1 VAIALLECKDF
12 KEEDF
17 AKFHPGGSLGK
28 RYMSVED
35 LIKGNKCPS
44 IAADQNIRTAI
55 ISITEN
61 LLGCTVVLEKEK
73 ITGIITDGDI
83 RRMLSLEEGLDLN
96 TIRPEEIMSS
106 NPVTILEDEMASVA
120 LQKIRE
126 NEISQLVVIDKDEN
140 YKGILHIHNLINEG
154 LI

>member
-1 VAIALLECKDF
+1 
-12 KEEDF
+12 
-17 AKFHPGGSLGK
+17 
-28 RYMSVED
+28 
-35 LIKGNKCPS
+35 
-44 IAADQNIRTAI
+44 
-55 ISITEN
+55 
-61 LLGCTVVLEKEK
+61 
-73 ITGIITDGDI
+73 
-83 RRMLSLEEGLDLN
+83 LSLEEGLDLN

>member
-1 VAIALLECKDF
+1 
-12 KEEDF
+12 
-17 AKFHPGGSLGK
+17 
-28 RYMSVED
+28 
-35 LIKGNKCPS
+35 
-44 IAADQNIRTAI
+44 
-55 ISITEN
+55 
-61 LLGCTVVLEKEK
+61 
-73 ITGIITDGDI
+73 
-83 RRMLSLEEGLDLN
+83 MLSSEEGLDLN
-96 TIRPEEIMSS
+96 TIRPSEIMSS

>member
-1 VAIALLECKDF
+1 
-12 KEEDF
+12 
-17 AKFHPGGSLGK
+17 
-28 RYMSVED
+28 
-35 LIKGNKCPS
+35 
-44 IAADQNIRTAI
+44 
-55 ISITEN
+55 
-61 LLGCTVVLEKEK
+61 LGCTVVLEEEK
-73 ITGIITDGDI
+73 IAGIITDGDI
-83 RRMLSLEEGLDLN
+83 RRMLSSEEGLDLN
-96 TIRPEEIMSS
+96 TIRPDEIMSR

>member
-1 VAIALLECKDF
+1 
-12 KEEDF
+12 
-17 AKFHPGGSLGK
+17 
-28 RYMSVED
+28 
-35 LIKGNKCPS
+35 
-44 IAADQNIRTAI
+44 
-55 ISITEN
+55 
-61 LLGCTVVLEKEK
+61 
-73 ITGIITDGDI
+73 
-83 RRMLSLEEGLDLN
+83 MLSSEEGLDLN

-140 YKGILHIHNLINEG
+140 YKGILHSHNLINEG